1 MMSFVQTTKSEIV
14 KKQYLY
20 KLKAYK
26 GSYSSLMAVQIIGLL
41 FSTTVSGSMGG
52 SSSGDFSYEFDIYST
67 NMVFAF
73 TLLWAFVTGMTIT
86 SKNYRYDDFSFV
98 ANRQTSNLSN
108 MLFLLSISAVAGA
121 TAILIG
127 FAYRLLFPLVIS
139 AEILSAPYTVTNL
152 AVGIMATVLYCLLL
166 SALGYLVGTISQLNK
181 AFKFI
186 LPILLIGML
195 FANSEMI
202 SSMLQFYLMETSFL
216 NFMFKVIIP
225 TFIFFLL
232 ASVISNR
239 MEVRK

>member
-26 GSYSSLMAVQIIGLL
+26 GSYSSLMIVQIIGLL
-41 FSTTVSGSMGG
+41 FSMMASGSMGG
-52 SSSGDFSYEFDIYST
+52 SSSGNFSYELDIYST

-108 MLFLLSISAVAGA
+108 MLFLLSVCAVAGM

-139 AEILSAPYTVTNL
+139 AEIMSAPYTIANL
-152 AVGIMATVLYCLLL
+152 AVGIIATVFYCVLL
-166 SALGYLVGTISQLNK
+166 SALGYLIGTIVQLNK
-181 AFKFI
+181 VFKFI

-195 FANSEMI
+195 FMNSELI
-202 SSMLQFYLMETSFL
+202 SSMLQFYLMETLFL

-225 TFIFFLL
+225 TFVFFLL

>member
-1 MMSFVQTTKSEIV
+1 MMSFVQTTKSEVV

-26 GSYSSLMAVQIIGLL
+26 GSYSSLMIVQIIGLA
-41 FSTTVSGSMGG
+41 FSMMASGSMGG
-52 SSSGDFSYEFDIYST
+52 SHSGNFLYEFDIYSA

-73 TLLWAFVTGMTIT
+73 TLLWAFVTGLTIT

-108 MLFLLSISAVAGA
+108 MLFLLSVSAVAGMTTVLA
-121 TAILIG
+121 G
-127 FAYRLLFPLVIS
+127 VAYRLLFPLSIS
-139 AEILSAPYTVTNL
+139 AEVLAAPYTIANL
-152 AVGIMATVLYCLLL
+152 AVGIAATVFYCVLL
-166 SALGYLVGTISQLNK
+166 SALGYLVGTIVQLNK
-181 AFKFI
+181 VFKFI
-186 LPILLIGML
+186 FPILLIGML

-216 NFMFKVIIP
+216 KFMLKVIIP
-225 TFIFFLL
+225 TFVCFLL
-232 ASVISNR
+232 AIAISNR